1 MTKAEIANEISK
13 STGIEKTA
21 VISVIEQFMTVVKTA
36 SLTART
42 YISVDS
48 VHSSSRPAQRKR
60 PGTSVRTQQS

>member
-48 VHSSSRPAQRKR
+48 VHSSSRPRRKR